1 MKHLKILLFAVLTL
15 FAASA
20 CSQNNPQKTMEKK
33 KVLVVFFSATGTT
46 KQVAVNLAKI
56 VDADICEIIPLQPYT
71 SADLDWHNSHSR
83 SSVEM
88 NNSESRPDIKPIELD
103 LKNYDCIFLG
113 YAIWWDLAPRV
124 VNTFIESNDL
134 TGKTVIPFATSGGSS
149 IEMNN
154 PKDRPEIKAPSV
166 DVSKYDCVLL
176 GYPIWW
182 DLAPRVVNT
191 FIERNNLTGK
201 TVIPFATSGS
211 STITTS
217 VAALKKSYPKIK
229 WQTGKLLNHI
239 SEKEIGTWVSASIK

>member
-103 LKNYDCIFLG
+103 LKNYDAIFLG
-113 YAIWWDLAPRV
+113 YPIWWDLAPRV

-149 IEMNN
+149 IE
-154 PKDRPEIKAPSV
+154 
-166 DVSKYDCVLL
+166 VS
-176 GYPIWW
+176 
-182 DLAPRVVNT
+182 
-191 FIERNNLTGK
+191 IE
-201 TVIPFATSGS
+201 
-211 STITTS
+211 
-217 VAALKKSYPKIK
+217 ALKKSYPDIK
-229 WQTGKLLNHI
+229 WRGGKLLNGE
-239 SEKEIGTWVSASIK
+239 SEKALKTWCNNLGISTL

>member
-1 MKHLKILLFAVLTL
+1 MLTL

-103 LKNYDCIFLG
+103 LKNYDAIFLG
-113 YAIWWDLAPRV
+113 YPIWWDLAPRV

-134 TGKTVIPFATSGGSS
+134 TGKTVIT
-149 IEMNN
+149 
-154 PKDRPEIKAPSV
+154 
-166 DVSKYDCVLL
+166 
-176 GYPIWW
+176 
-182 DLAPRVVNT
+182 
-191 FIERNNLTGK
+191 
-201 TVIPFATSGS
+201 FATSGS
-211 STITTS
+211 SSIEGS
-217 VAALKKSYPKIK
+217 IEALKKSYPDIK
-229 WQTGKLLNHI
+229 WRGGKLLNGE
-239 SEKEIGTWVSASIK
+239 SEKALKTWCNNLGISTL